1 MNEIDVFAPEYI
13 ASVISMPRFGIQDE
27 CPACITLKGEQSK
40 WNAVVD
46 NSQGYE
52 LAFVPLD
59 HNIVI
64 HPTPETTYSLCD
76 CMLYHE
82 GHWLTLVELKNQAK
96 GWIEDAIG
104 QLKSTIEIIKNNPK
118 VATFSHRE
126 AYAANLRFPKF
137 YSSKKSRMNE
147 FRNETKF
154 RLIIANEIKA
164 R

>member
-13 ASVISMPRFGIQDE
+13 VSQISEHHFGIQDE
-27 CPACITLKGEQSK
+27 RPACITLEGEQDK
-40 WNAVVD
+40 LNAVVD
-46 NSQGYE
+46 NSKGFE

-59 HNIVI
+59 HYIVI

-82 GHWLTLVELKNQAK
+82 EHWLTLVELKDQAK

-104 QLKSTIEIIKNNPK
+104 QLKSTINLIKNNPK
-118 VATFSHRE
+118 VATFPHRE
-126 AYAANLRFPKF
+126 AYAANRRFPQF

-154 RLIIANEIKA
+154 RLIITNKIKA
-164 R
+164 K